1 MAAAIGG
8 VKPFLSARSTS
19 APAPSRRCAVFQSC
33 CDVAIS
39 NGVRPWVSCPFGS
52 TWSIRHNSMSESRW
66 IVTARTSSLGEMEM
80 RAGGSG
86 PSAVAQNNIK
96 STTPIRKT
104 NRLLNTRICRVGPDI
119 IQAVSSTV
127 IGAGLNCEPTFEQAG
142 IGRIQLNVACSV
154 LSNFQPMRLSIL
166 TLCVALSTSF
176 AAQPEAVPTST
187 VPAAVAEAGKDVVHQ
202 LNNAFAKVF
211 ETVAPSVV
219 IIEVS
224 KKNDIAE
231 SSPLDD
237 LFFQG
242 APDDNNQRR
251 NPGGPRPIQ
260 SEGSGFIVRP
270 DGYIFTNFHVVEGAD
285 KIDVKL
291 RDGRNFSGRVVGTDE
306 KTDIAVV
313 KIDAKDLP
321 VVQLGDSDAVRVGQF
336 AFAIGAPFKLDYT
349 FTYGVVSG
357 KGRSKLL
364 QTGAYSISDY
374 LQTDASINPGNS
386 GGPLCDIDGKVI
398 GMNTLING
406 LNRGL
411 GFAIPSNLANEI
423 GQQLVAG
430 KKIARPWLGI
440 RIESVGDNPNTR
452 DLLKGIDKGV
462 VVRTIEA
469 DAPANKSDL
478 RPFDVIT
485 KVDGTPVTTDTQL
498 QREIL
503 KKKIGQAVKLTVWRK
518 GQTIEIPV
526 TTGELPNEI
535 ARASNEIVPRE
546 QGRPE
551 DAGKLGLQ
559 VQDITKEMAERLRL
573 GDAHGVIVTDVADN
587 SIAAAQGIE
596 REDVIT
602 EVDGKPVK
610 DVRSF
615 REALTKA
622 DPKRGVLFYLDR
634 QGSKTFAVLKANGQ

>member
-1 MAAAIGG
+1 MSKFQLMRFLFALIFCGA
-8 VKPFLSARSTS
+8 LSASPLL
-19 APAPSRRCAVFQSC
+19 AQ
-33 CDVAIS
+33 
-39 NGVRPWVSCPFGS
+39 
-52 TWSIRHNSMSESRW
+52 ES
-66 IVTARTSSLGEMEM
+66 
-80 RAGGSG
+80 
-86 PSAVAQNNIK
+86 
-96 STTPIRKT
+96 
-104 NRLLNTRICRVGPDI
+104 
-119 IQAVSSTV
+119 SSTV
-127 IGAGLNCEPTFEQAG
+127 P
-142 IGRIQLNVACSV
+142 
-154 LSNFQPMRLSIL
+154 
-166 TLCVALSTSF
+166 
-176 AAQPEAVPTST
+176 
-187 VPAAVAEAGKDVVHQ
+187 PAAAESGKDVVHA

-211 ETVAPSVV
+211 EIVAPSVV

-224 KKNDIAE
+224 KKNDGNE
-231 SSPLDD
+231 GFNFDD

-242 APDDNNQRR
+242 QPDDNSPRR
-251 NPGGPRPIQ
+251 GPRNLQPIQ
-260 SEGSGFIVRP
+260 SEGSGFIVRS

-285 KIDVKL
+285 HVDVKL
-291 RDGRNFSGRVVGTDE
+291 KDGREFPAKVVGTDE
-306 KTDIAVV
+306 KTDIAVI

-321 VVQLGDSDAVRVGQF
+321 VVQMGDSDAVRVGQF

-357 KGRSKLL
+357 KGRSKLI
-364 QTGAYSISDY
+364 TNGGYSISDY
-374 LQTDASINPGNS
+374 IQTDASINPGNS

-535 ARASNEIVPRE
+535 ARASNEIVPPE

-551 DAGKLGLQ
+551 DVGKLGLQ
-559 VQDITKEMAERLRL
+559 VQDITKEISERLHL
-573 GDAHGVIVTDVADN
+573 GDTRGVIVTDVADN

-602 EVDGKPVK
+602 EVDGKPVTN
-610 DVRSF
+610 VRSF
-615 REALTKA
+615 RESLSKA
-622 DPKRGVLFYLDR
+622 DPKRGVLLYLDR
-634 QGSKTFAVLKANGQ
+634 QGSKTFAVLKANAP